1 MIEKNFERLGNMQ
14 NLITMS
20 EYKEEMI
27 EALISLLRIE
37 STRTDA
43 EPNRP
48 YGKGLFDALM
58 FMMSTAEDMDL
69 DCVNLFGHLGYID
82 YGEGDD
88 IVAVLT
94 HIDVVPA
101 GEGWTFPPFDGTV
114 KDGKIYGRG
123 AIDNK
128 GPAIASLFAL
138 KALSDNGVQLNKKV
152 RLIFGCDEESGWSD
166 MKYYKEHKTAPSA
179 AFSPD
184 ANYPIINAEKGVL
197 HCALKKAVSSN
208 EANGVLIK
216 GIKCGERVNIVPNY
230 AECVLEAD
238 KALIEKAAAV
248 FNEGQEYE
256 IEVSQG
262 DEGVLISSHGL
273 SAHGSMPE
281 DGFNAGMNLVMFLNS
296 LPLSSGTAS
305 EIIQSLAAKIGYNY
319 NGEGTPLL
327 LEDEISGKLTLNL
340 GILNLDSENV
350 ECMLDIRYPVSFEE
364 SDMISKVE
372 DIFGSVFEVS
382 FAHKLPAIHVAEDS
396 ELVTKLKEA
405 YTEVT
410 GDEAY
415 CFSMGG
421 ATYARAFENAVSFGA
436 LFPGEEHVEHGP
448 DEYIRIDTFIKC
460 AQITAN
466 AIMKLACDEY

>member
-1 MIEKNFERLGNMQ
+1 MENI
-14 NLITMS
+14 ITLS

-27 EALISLLRIE
+27 DTLISLLRIE
-37 STRTDA
+37 STKTEE

-101 GEGWTFPPFDGTV
+101 GEGWTYPAFDGTV
-114 KDGKIYGRG
+114 TEDKIYGRG

-138 KALSDNGVQLNKKV
+138 KALSDNGIQLNKKV

-166 MKYYKEHKTAPSA
+166 MKYYKEHKTHPSA

-184 ANYPIINAEKGVL
+184 ANYPIINTEKGVL
-197 HCALKKAVSSN
+197 HVSLKKVVESS
-208 EANGVLIK
+208 ETNGVYIK
-216 GIKCGERVNIVPNY
+216 SFDCGERPNIVPNY
-230 AECVLEAD
+230 AECILDAE
-238 KALIEKAAAV
+238 KPLIEKSADV
-248 FNEGQEYE
+248 YNEDSEYK

-262 DEGVLISSHGL
+262 DDGVLVSSSGL

-281 DGFNAGMNLVMFLNS
+281 DGFNAGMNLVMFLNT
-296 LPLSSGTAS
+296 LPLSGGTAF
-305 EIIQSLAAKIGYNY
+305 EVIEHLASTVGFNY
-319 NGEGTPLL
+319 NGEGTTLL
-327 LEDEISGKLTLNL
+327 LEDELSGKLTLNIGKL
-340 GILNLDSENV
+340 KMDADNI
-350 ECMLDIRYPVSFEE
+350 ECLVDIRYPVSFIEK
-364 SDMISKVE
+364 DIKSKVE
-372 DIFGSVFEVS
+372 RIFGSVFNVVIEHSLPTLHVS
-382 FAHKLPAIHVAEDS
+382 EDS
-396 ELVTKLKEA
+396 ELVSKLKEA

-410 GDEAY
+410 GEKAY
-415 CFSMGG
+415 CSSIGG
-421 ATYARAFENAVSFGA
+421 ATYARAFDNAVSFGA

-448 DEYIRIDTFIKC
+448 DEYIRIETLMKC

-466 AIMKLACDEY
+466 AIMKLACEE